1 MIRRFNDAGLLND
14 LQFKKKLQ
22 PINALRCEYFGCKPV
37 LVIDES
43 TRGRCI
49 QFIQSQKILS
59 FDTETAVPKQI
70 GDSIS
75 LIQIGTST
83 NVFIIQ
89 VRLQPAEFFT
99 SLGDS
104 LSDKTLVCW
113 GGNDETE
120 LRSVFTTRNCTF
132 RDLQRE
138 YSTPSQSKG
147 LAACI
152 EDLFAR
158 KYILNKDWRLSG
170 WDNDPLTKGQLRYAA
185 LDVICC
191 HALYI
196 ASEESGLGG
205 RDSVYCCRDG
215 KHITFYAL
223 NSDSSG
229 KYKKVEH
236 GFSYTPDFL
245 GHYNNGSVSQGF
257 RFSKSPPLP
266 QGFRASEDASHCLVS
281 VNVREFEN
289 LLNECKFCCSLC
301 SSCWVKQ
308 SNRRMTCSAI
318 SDEND
323 EQKAYACVSM
333 LASFFQLQVC
343 TENLQCLKKSVCSD
357 IYYGYIH
364 ETLAHLLPRTNADA
378 DASQSCAVNACERF
392 SAVADFFGHYEGN
405 TAIRGFRLVAKLVH
419 PEGFKAASCA
429 CNPVSNPISGFTAL
443 LNTKRFCCVKC
454 SDHFPQNASPTFIPA
469 ALKCGGCA
477 RSFDTTKSISNGG
490 QPKCLECFRSFGIKM
505 SKKAAK
511 KDVAFDENT
520 SLNMNDAVFCL
531 SMLGAFFDLR
541 VEIGDNLLDSVHS
554 DLRDGYISKTLA
566 YLVAPQ

>member
-1 MIRRFNDAGLLND
+1 
-14 LQFKKKLQ
+14 
-22 PINALRCEYFGCKPV
+22 
-37 LVIDES
+37 
-43 TRGRCI
+43 
-49 QFIQSQKILS
+49 
-59 FDTETAVPKQI
+59 
-70 GDSIS
+70 
-75 LIQIGTST
+75 
-83 NVFIIQ
+83 
-89 VRLQPAEFFT
+89 
-99 SLGDS
+99 
-104 LSDKTLVCW
+104 
-113 GGNDETE
+113 
-120 LRSVFTTRNCTF
+120 
-132 RDLQRE
+132 
-138 YSTPSQSKG
+138 
-147 LAACI
+147 
-152 EDLFAR
+152 
-158 KYILNKDWRLSG
+158 
-170 WDNDPLTKGQLRYAA
+170 
-185 LDVICC
+185 
-191 HALYI
+191 
-196 ASEESGLGG
+196 
-205 RDSVYCCRDG
+205 
-215 KHITFYAL
+215 
-223 NSDSSG
+223 
-229 KYKKVEH
+229 
-236 GFSYTPDFL
+236 
-245 GHYNNGSVSQGF
+245 
-257 RFSKSPPLP
+257 
-266 QGFRASEDASHCLVS
+266 
-281 VNVREFEN
+281 
-289 LLNECKFCCSLC
+289 
-301 SSCWVKQ
+301 
-308 SNRRMTCSAI
+308 MTCSAI

-443 LNTKRFCCVKC
+443 LNTKRFCCMNC
-454 SDHFPQNASPTFIPA
+454 SDTFPQNPSPTFIPA

-531 SMLGAFFDLR
+531 SMLGAFFDLK
-541 VEIGDNLLDSVHS
+541 VEIGDNLLHSVHS